1 MKLKTVLL
9 FLFMAS
15 TSFAQ
20 TDSIV
25 ISGHLKN
32 NTRFAKVVVK
42 KFGVGSFDIAAV
54 AIKDEKF
61 TLTAPAN
68 IEAGVYRFQYSQ
80 NSLSD
85 YVDVIINGKEKNIT
99 FELDVLQP
107 IESRIP
113 TFTAS
118 DENIKW
124 YAYVAQSNKQLQ
136 KIEVLNQVLAQ
147 YPNATDKI
155 VQQVEQAIKKEKKKF
170 HSAFE
175 VFCKTN
181 AATWAGAMV
190 QNKPVYFANPKQ
202 DFRLQDFERR
212 AHFWD
217 NITTTNPKLLNTPL
231 YTEHI
236 LNYLRYYM
244 NPEMQFGENEMNE
257 GFIKSVNT
265 TMQKFSGNDETKKF
279 AVKYL
284 QLGFK
289 EIGNEKVL
297 QYIDQ
302 TYAETI
308 AQCND
313 NASDK
318 TALEKRLQGYATL
331 KIGNKAPSINFVD
344 ASGTAQTLASITADS
359 TIVVFWASWCPHCI
373 ETMPKLNEWASTQ
386 KNTKI
391 LAISLDDDKTAY
403 TDAIKNLPNMQHSC
417 DYKKWEG
424 NVVTDYYIAGTPTFI
439 RLDKDKKIVGKYSSF
454 EELKKEKQ

>member
-1 MKLKTVLL
+1 MKNIVLL
-9 FLFMAS
+9 FLVLIS
-15 TSFAQ
+15 TTLCFAQ

-61 TLTAPAN
+61 RIAAPIT
-68 IEAGVYRFQYSQ
+68 IEPGVYRLQYSQ
-80 NSLSD
+80 SSLSD
-85 YVDVIINGKEKNIT
+85 YVDIIINGTEKNIT

-107 IESRIP
+107 KESSIP

-118 DENIKW
+118 NENIKW

-136 KIEVLNQVLAQ
+136 KIEVLNQVLTQ

-155 VQQVEQAIKKEKKKF
+155 VKQVERAVQQEQKKF
-170 HSAFE
+170 TSAFD

-190 QNKPVYFANPKQ
+190 QNKPYYFTNPKQ
-202 DFRLQDFERR
+202 DFKLQDFERR
-212 AHFWD
+212 THYWD
-217 NITTTNPKLLNTPL
+217 NVTTTNPKLLNTPL

-244 NPEMQFGENEMNE
+244 NPEMQFGEDEMNE
-257 GFIKSVNT
+257 GFIKSVNII
-265 TMQKFSGNDETKKF
+265 MQKFSGNDEAKKF

-313 NASDK
+313 NAADK
-318 TALEKRLQGYATL
+318 TALEKRLQGYAAL
-331 KIGNKAPSINFVD
+331 KIGNKAPAINFVD
-344 ASGTAQTLASITADS
+344 ANGNAQTLASITADN
-359 TIVVFWASWCPHCI
+359 TIVVFWASWCPHCM
-373 ETMPKLNEWASTQ
+373 ETMPKLNEWAATQ
-386 KNTKI
+386 PNTKI
-391 LAISLDDDKTAY
+391 LAISLDDDKAAY
-403 TDAIKNLPNMQHSC
+403 TDVIKSLPNMQHSC
-417 DYKKWEG
+417 DYKKWDG
-424 NVVTDYYIAGTPTFI
+424 KAVTDYYIAGTPTFI
-439 RLDKDKKIVGKYSSF
+439 RLDKDKKIIGKYSSF
-454 EELKKEKQ
+454 EELKKE